1 MLLGDGSRESKES
14 SSEFRGGDRKRK
26 GKKERNRGKK
36 DPVELSLLFAA
47 TTTTNKEEDHLGV
60 FLSLL
65 AP

>member
-1 MLLGDGSRESKES
+1 MLLGDRSRESKES
-14 SSEFRGGDRKRK
+14 SSEFLGGDRKRERE
-26 GKKERNRGKK
+26 KERNRGEK
-36 DPVELSLLFAA
+36 DPVELSLSFAA